1 MAGSRKLKF
10 RLPLLHGLA
19 LWVPITALLTLGLVT
34 TIIDLSH
41 LPLLEASSANENR
54 QRFVINAATGEVSL
68 GDTSPDTLVTP
79 PSEFDVGT
87 AEESTTLNEPVAAGE
102 APAEIVAPA
111 ENAAPTE
118 TPVVE
123 AAAPLETASGE
134 TTPAL
139 ETEAPAIEPTTAAP
153 KVVEAEPLAKGTVAL
168 RTSPLPSASGIEMP
182 AHTKDSLVSAPAPE
196 ITETLEGLR
205 IPKRGAKDTTPASL
219 YAHRFTRKPD
229 QVIISFVVMN
239 AGLDP
244 QSIGLI
250 LGLPHEVTVAYSPYS
265 RAESNYSEHLR
276 ASGHEV
282 WTMLPVMTDRYPSDD
297 PGPIGIIGRMPP
309 EEIIRRTHHI
319 MAAVLGSVGFILP
332 PDEAISSQKGTLAPV
347 LDEISA
353 RGLLLLSTHPTRSID
368 QLTTTKGMGDIIRRA
383 DLVLD
388 ASLSEAQIRS
398 KLAGVLDAAKE
409 KGEYIVLLSARPQS
423 LQILSEW
430 LKATNL
436 TEPFALA
443 PLSAFYLPKVAPE
456 VKAPEEKGG
465 HGGGEKKDKQSK
477 PTPKKKP
484 KVLPQDQYLKPA
496 EGAKKEGGGH

>member
-10 RLPLLHGLA
+10 RLPALHGLA
-19 LWVPITALLTLGLVT
+19 LWVPITALLTLGLTT
-34 TIIDLSH
+34 TIIDLSN
-41 LPLLEASSANENR
+41 LPLLEASSANEHR

-87 AEESTTLNEPVAAGE
+87 ADESTTLNEPAAASE
-102 APAEIVAPA
+102 APAETV
-111 ENAAPTE
+111 APTE

-123 AAAPLETASGE
+123 AATPPETPTGE
-134 TTPAL
+134 TTPAP
-139 ETEAPAIEPTTAAP
+139 ETQAPAAEPNP
-153 KVVEAEPLAKGTVAL
+153 VEAEPLAKGVTAL

-309 EEIIRRTHHI
+309 EEIIRRTHQV

-332 PDEAISSQKGTLAPV
+332 PDEAISGQKGTLTPV
-347 LDEISA
+347 LDEISS
-353 RGLLLLSTHPTRSID
+353 RGMLLLSTHPTRSID
-368 QLTTTKGMGDIIRRA
+368 QLTTTKGMEQIIRRA

-430 LKATNL
+430 LKATTL

-443 PLSAFYLPKVAPE
+443 PLSAFYLPKIAPE

-465 HGGGEKKDKQSK
+465 HSGGEKKDKQSK
-477 PTPKKKP
+477 ATPKKKP

>member
-10 RLPLLHGLA
+10 RLPALHGLA
-19 LWVPITALLTLGLVT
+19 LWVPITALLTLGLTT
-34 TIIDLSH
+34 TIIDLSN
-41 LPLLEASSANENR
+41 LPLLEASSANEHR

-68 GDTSPDTLVTP
+68 GDTSPDTRVTP

-87 AEESTTLNEPVAAGE
+87 ADESTTLNEPAAASE
-102 APAEIVAPA
+102 APAETVAPD
-111 ENAAPTE
+111 ETIAPTE

-123 AAAPLETASGE
+123 AAAPLETPAGE
-134 TTPAL
+134 TTSAP
-139 ETEAPAIEPTTAAP
+139 ETQAPATEPADEP
-153 KVVEAEPLAKGTVAL
+153 KLVEAEPLAKGTIAL

-182 AHTKDSLVSAPAPE
+182 AHTKDSLVGAPAPE

-229 QVIISFVVMN
+229 QVIITFVVMN

-250 LGLPHEVTVAYSPYS
+250 LALPSEVTVAYSPYS

-309 EEIIRRTHHI
+309 EEIIRRTHQV

-332 PDEAISSQKGTLAPV
+332 PDEAVSGQKGTLTPV

-368 QLTTTKGMGDIIRRA
+368 QLTTTKGMEQIIRRA